1 MLFSS
6 YIFIFA
12 FLPVVFCVY
21 FILNHKGFHR
31 ASIVWLTFA
40 SLFFYSYWNIIY
52 LPLLFLSISFN
63 YIISGFMLKA
73 QSKESNLHLHNAGG
87 GEKPFFSNKVLLCIA
102 LIFNLSLLCFFKYMD
117 FFIDSTNL
125 IFHSHFDL
133 LHIALPLGIS
143 FFTITQIA
151 FLIDCFHGVV
161 KERNPI
167 NYALFV
173 TFFPHLIAGPI
184 LHHKE
189 MMPQFADTNNKILNY
204 KNLALG
210 LFLFAIGLFKKVV
223 IADSFAK
230 WANAGFRVVENGE
243 ILNIF
248 SSWVTSLSY
257 TFQLYFDFSG
267 YCDMAVGLG
276 LMFNIKLPINF
287 NSPYKALNI
296 TDFWRRWHIT
306 LGRFLKAYLYI
317 PLGGN
322 QNNAY
327 KQSKNYTLLNKIL
340 TLRNLFIVAFISGI
354 WHGAGFGFIIWGT
367 LHGLAML
374 THRIYMYVLEPFN
387 DKYANKLKIKHS
399 FRETR
404 FYKILCWFITFNFI
418 NITWVFFR
426 AENLQ
431 GAVNLLKGMFGIV
444 WVELPYNARLIPHF
458 LNAIQG
464 RNDTIIYLVLAFILC
479 LACKNSIEYTQ
490 RFKANVLTFIITM
503 FVLYIPIIMLGLKPY
518 EPFLYFNF

>member
-1 MLFSS
+1 
-6 YIFIFA
+6 
-12 FLPVVFCVY
+12 
-21 FILNHKGFHR
+21 
-31 ASIVWLTFA
+31 SIVWLTFA

-52 LPLLFLSISFN
+52 LPLLLLSISFN

-87 GEKPFFSNKVLLCIA
+87 GGVKPFFSNKVLLCIA

-223 IADSFAK
+223 VADSFAK

-276 LMFNIKLPINF
+276 LMFNIRLPINF

-374 THRIYMYVLEPFN
+374 THRIYMYILEPFN
-387 DKYANKLKIKHS
+387 DKHANKLEVKHS

-404 FYKILCWFITFNFI
+404 FYKIVCWFITFNFI

-444 WVELPYNARLIPHF
+444 WVELPSKWYQAQYMLQN
-458 LNAIQG
+458 IQG
-464 RNDTIIYLVLAFILC
+464 HDKTLVFLLLGFLICLCCRNSMQILERFDKRIYLFSFFASLMFACAMFYLLVAESLPEFI
-479 LACKNSIEYTQ
+479 
-490 RFKANVLTFIITM
+490 
-503 FVLYIPIIMLGLKPY
+503 
-518 EPFLYFNF
+518 YFNF